1 MLLPKKTVERLSEYR
16 RTLLLCQEQGQT
28 HIYSHELAQLHNITA
43 VQVRRDIMFMGFS
56 SFQRKGYDIREM
68 ISAIGRILDSE
79 NALNVAVVGIGN
91 LGMAI
96 SHYFTGK
103 RSKLHF
109 KAAFDNDKTK
119 IGQEV
124 WGVQCY
130 AMDRL
135 PELVISL
142 QLSIAIITV
151 PPEYAQEV
159 ASALVKAGIKGIL
172 NFTSVQLKVPE
183 NVHLEN
189 YDIITS
195 LEKVAYYVNHSK

>member
-16 RTLLLCQEQGQT
+16 RTLLQCQEQGQT

-56 SFQRKGYDIREM
+56 SYQRKGYDIREM

-79 NALNVAVVGIGN
+79 DALNVAVVGIGN

-103 RSKLHF
+103 RSKLNF
-109 KAAFDNDKTK
+109 KAAFDNDSAK

-130 AMDRL
+130 AMERL
-135 PELVISL
+135 PELVASL

-159 ASALVKAGIKGIL
+159 ATALVKADIKGIL